1 MSAAAI
7 MTFVYGVLSIV
18 GGIIG
23 YRQAGSKPSL
33 IAGGVTGALLLIA
46 GIGLV
51 QVQPWGMWL
60 AIAITALLIITFI
73 GRLVKTRKF
82 MPAGLMI
89 IVGVATLATL
99 LKTLG

>member
-1 MSAAAI
+1 MSAATI
-7 MTFVYGVLSIV
+7 MTLVYGVLSIV

-23 YRQAGSKPSL
+23 FVQAGSKMSL
-33 IAGGVTGALLLIA
+33 ISGAITGVLLLVA
-46 GIGLV
+46 GVGLA
-51 QVQPWGMWL
+51 QAQAWALGL
-60 AIAITALLIITFI
+60 AIAIAALLVIVFV

-99 LKTLG
+99 LKALG